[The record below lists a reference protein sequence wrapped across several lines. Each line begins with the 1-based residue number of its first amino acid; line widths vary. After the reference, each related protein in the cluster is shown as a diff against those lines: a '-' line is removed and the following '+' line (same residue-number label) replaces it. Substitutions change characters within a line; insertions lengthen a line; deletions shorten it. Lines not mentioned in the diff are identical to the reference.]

1 MTMRRVLFWDIDGTL
16 LTTRRAG
23 VYALEQALV
32 DVCDL
37 TPDLSDLQTAGL
49 TDHEVATLALET
61 AGVEVTPELAE
72 AFLRAYEGHLPER
85 LGWRS
90 GGPMPGVVE
99 LLTALDRRD
108 DVLSLLLTG
117 NTEVGARAKLDHYGL
132 AGFFTG
138 GAFCAAGDDRLTIAR
153 RATEVAAAMTGDRV
167 DPSAVFVIGDTPQDV
182 RCGKA
187 IGARTIAVASGGYSV
202 EDLREHAPW
211 CLLERL
217 PGPSDFIALLDR

>member
-1 MTMRRVLFWDIDGTL
+1 MVMRRVLFWDIDGTL

-32 DVCDL
+32 DVCEV
-37 TPDLSDLQTAGL
+37 TPDLGDLQTAGL

-61 AGVEVTPELAE
+61 AGVEVTSDLAA
-72 AFLRAYEGHLPER
+72 AFLLAYERHLPDR

-99 LLTALDRRD
+99 ILTELDRRD

-117 NTEVGARAKLDHYGL
+117 NTEAGARAKLEHYGL
-132 AGFFTG
+132 AGFFAG
-138 GAFCAAGDDRLTIAR
+138 GAFCTAGDDRLTIAR
-153 RATEVAAAMTGDRV
+153 RAIELAAAKTGDRV
-167 DPSAVFVIGDTPQDV
+167 DPSAVFVIGDTPADV

-187 IGARTIAVASGGYSV
+187 IGARTIAVASGGHSV
-202 EDLREHAPW
+202 DDLREHAPW

-217 PGPSDFIALLDR
+217 PDPSDFIALLDG